1 MKKIRITILTFLLLI
16 TISACGAIK
25 EGFSSKKK
33 KSTDEFFV
41 EKKAPLVMPPNYSEL
56 PIPKNNNSLDESDEN
71 SVKKLIINSENNT
84 VKKTNTSKSNISVE
98 NLILD
103 KIKE

>member
-1 MKKIRITILTFLLLI
+1 MK
-16 TISACGAIK
+16 
-25 EGFSSKKK
+25 
-33 KSTDEFFV
+33 
-41 EKKAPLVMPPNYSEL
+41 L

>member
-25 EGFSSKKK
+25 EGFSSQKKK
-33 KSTDEFFV
+33 RTDEFFV